1 MMDSL
6 LIRSLLTL
14 AICTSGIACYWL
26 LNQWLLI
33 RMRSKLQG
41 STLKVS
47 PGLPSI
53 LYFTTPDCAPCHT
66 VQRPAIQR
74 LQEKIGDQLQ
84 VIEVD
89 ASDQP
94 DLASQWGILS
104 VPTTIVLDA
113 QGMPRYVN
121 HGVALTQK
129 LYQQI
134 LEIS

>member
-1 MMDSL
+1 
-6 LIRSLLTL
+6 
-14 AICTSGIACYWL
+14 
-26 LNQWLLI
+26 
-33 RMRSKLQG
+33 
-41 STLKVS
+41 
-47 PGLPSI
+47 
-53 LYFTTPDCAPCHT
+53 